1 MLSSPAGP
9 ARLILVGVGGY
20 GLVHAGRIAKL
31 QADGVVHL
39 AAAVDP
45 IRDEAPEIIAGT
57 AMYTDLAK
65 ALAAE
70 APIDVVVIAA
80 PIGEHARLA
89 EIALTGGADVLLEK
103 PPVATLD
110 DFNRLLEVEQRTG
123 RVIQV
128 GFQSLGSPA
137 SRSLRSD
144 AYGIGEIGHVTVTG
158 AWSRKVGYW
167 NRSPWAGRRSLRGQ
181 PVVDGVVTNPLAHAT
196 ATALAVAG
204 CREADDVVSVDT
216 DLYRVNK
223 IDSDDTSVVRTHTST
238 GMTVTGAFTLCAAV
252 QQDPVIQVE
261 GSRGRADYYYTT
273 DRLDITVD
281 GQTRTVTA
289 DREDLLENLLAFRRG
304 DAELLVPLVN
314 TGAFMRVL
322 DAVGRADEPI
332 KVGPRAVTWSGDGA
346 DSTPV
351 IDGIDEALQAAVQ
364 ADSTFTE
371 LDLPWT
377 HRGRDTTLVSGRLG
391 DHEVL
396 VYRDGGGTI
405 STSTP
410 RPYLHPVRTL
420 GGVVVTATHPS
431 DHDWHTGVGMAIPDV
446 TGTNF
451 WGGGTYVHGRGYA
464 IEDDHGVVRGGPVT
478 EEGTSF
484 RQSLEWIGA
493 NGDRELNEER
503 RVEWAEL
510 TPQLWR
516 LTFDSALTSDHPVQL
531 GSPGSKGR
539 VGGGYGGFFWRF
551 PRCEGVVV
559 FSPSAQGEDAVH
571 GTVAPWVAWSADFGA
586 GPGTSGT
593 ATVIIA
599 SADAVAHAEPWF
611 VRAESY
617 PGIGSALA
625 WDRAV
630 ELAPGQ
636 TLTRRFD
643 ILVAD
648 GRLDADGVAAALAH
662 A

>member
-9 ARLILVGVGGY
+9 ARLVLVGVGGY

-31 QADGVVHL
+31 QADGIVHL

-57 AMYTDLAK
+57 AMYTDLAE
-65 ALAAE
+65 ALGAK

-103 PPVATLD
+103 PPVATID
-110 DFNRLLEVEQRTG
+110 DFDRLLAVEQRTG
-123 RVIQV
+123 RVVQV

-137 SRSLRSD
+137 SQLLRSD

-167 NRSPWAGRRSLRGQ
+167 NRSSWAGRRSLRGQ

-204 CREADDVVSVDT
+204 CRKADEVVSVDT
-216 DLYRVNK
+216 DLYRANK
-223 IDSDDTSVVRTHTST
+223 IDSDDTSVVRTHTTT
-238 GMTVTGAFTLCAAV
+238 GMTVTGAFTLCASV

-261 GSRGRADYYYTT
+261 GSHGRADYSYTT
-273 DRLDITVD
+273 DRLDISIE

-289 DREDLLENLLAFRRG
+289 DRVDLLENLLAFRRG
-304 DAELLVPLVN
+304 DAELLVPLIS

-322 DAVGRADEPI
+322 DAVARADEPI
-332 KVGPRAVTWSGDGA
+332 KVDPRAVTWSGDGA
-346 DSTPV
+346 DCTPV
-351 IDGIDEALQAAVQ
+351 IDGIDEALQAAVRT
-364 ADSTFTE
+364 DSTFTE
-371 LDLPWT
+371 LGLPWT
-377 HRGRDTTLVSGRLG
+377 HRGRDTTVVSGRLG
-391 DHEVL
+391 GQEVL

-420 GGVVVTATHPS
+420 DGVIVTATHPS

-446 TGTNF
+446 NGTNF

-478 EEGTSF
+478 EEGPSF

-493 NGDRELNEER
+493 SGDRELSEER
-503 RVEWAEL
+503 RVEWAEV

-516 LTFDSALTSDHPVQL
+516 LTFDSALTSDHPVGL

-551 PRCEGVVV
+551 PPCEDVAV
-559 FSPSAQGEDAVH
+559 FSPSAHGEDAVH
-571 GTVAPWVAWSADFGA
+571 GNVAPWVAWSADFWA
-586 GPGTSGT
+586 GPGTSGP
-593 ATVIIA
+593 ATVILA
-599 SADAVAHAEPWF
+599 SADAVTHGEPWF
-611 VRAESY
+611 VRAQSY

-625 WDRAV
+625 WDRPV
-630 ELAPGQ
+630 ELVPGQ
-636 TLTRRFD
+636 ALTRRFD

-648 GRLDADGVAAALAH
+648 GRLDSDGVAAALAQ